1 MFSYGQ
7 VKVALSAGVF
17 FKGSPRSAERRFVLC
32 SMLTK
37 KAVPYFTGGAQVT
50 QKVSQYGIKVRAFGD
65 LWDPQ
70 NRDPRRKPPPETEES
85 VG

>member
-17 FKGSPRSAERRFVLC
+17 FSAERRFVLC